1 MTTEENKNS
10 NISENEIET
19 NDESKI
25 NNAFNKLKLI
35 QSLLKKE
42 SALKNLYLNS
52 FENIQNDI
60 NKICREI
67 YEQKLKAINII
78 KSGENPNVVFIHQLV
93 ENNKEY
99 MKELYLYIP
108 KLIEHIWN
116 NPSLIA
122 KLLINSNENDIKQ
135 YLAPLICDNFYENIL
150 SPNYLEDQLVLVIYI
165 LLENEINNLKDVNDS
180 KNFLENTS
188 CSFLLNQ
195 LISKKDIKEFFR
207 IVLKDTIENFET
219 SSGDTKLILEP
230 SKIEKIV
237 TDRKRILK
245 KKYFNKK
252 NEKKVEE
259 IDEEKNSQIIE
270 EEKKINEIFF
280 GKYSIDMS
288 IKNLKNEIKNLDEKL
303 LEQLIKIQQLENENE
318 DNNIFSN
325 LEFFNLMNTNS
336 DNAHD
341 ILKEYESN
349 FLKLINFLDSI
360 FEVIIENLDL
370 LPFSIKCIC
379 KLISILLEKK
389 FPNINEIEKYSF
401 ISKFIFNNLLVPVLI
416 NPAQGALINNY
427 IISNNTMFNMN
438 VATDIIKRFTSFI
451 FYNPKKDTILSP
463 FNNFFIRNF
472 DKLTKINEV
481 AIKTKIPAFI
491 EKVIEGKIE
500 INSKYDFFNENNNEI
515 LYNRSIFLSMNHI
528 KVIMKGIMSLLN
540 SEDNYFKKIVS
551 KIIDNKENMQYL
563 IELADQ
569 NEKIVK
575 NTVKNEK
582 GKGKITRNEQT
593 IKYFLMNDIVFNEKY
608 KNILNNNDTYTYFKL
623 QEKKIHDNNNTKD
636 VTENL
641 IIKTKNLISASL
653 SNYRILDEITLGTEN
668 ITNTFDILKKLKYYM
683 KSTNYV
689 VDEGIPS
696 EWYIGLLLENLQKLP
711 EEYKKNDYEKLYEE
725 LEKDIKNSMGSRNFE
740 LLSVIVAKMRFSK
753 RRKDFYS
760 HLTDVLID
768 INLNN
773 NVNNIIENDEINV
786 KLYFKYGEK
795 KKLNIYKEDLSERQL
810 DFLNS
815 FVFVD
820 DKDVKSCKT
829 IKSFTNTFPDLN
841 RCALVANET
850 KSVFDIQ
857 KELNVPKEI
866 DAFFTIIKNHL
877 TNVRKIKDE
886 KELNLIYNKI
896 YDHVWSKIY
905 SRLYPNKFDIMD
917 MSLQQKFTL
926 YSWVEPYHFIKDNNY
941 NFELILP
948 KIVNYFNNINIE
960 KSPRKKIMN
969 MNFIFEAIN
978 TLLEFNQDK
987 INIGVDNQMPLLN
1000 YVFIKAKPKNIF
1012 TNCEFMGLYS
1022 GDKIRKKEGNYLT
1035 QLKSIRDF
1043 TLSLTHNK
1051 LFNITIDEFNQ
1062 NCKLAVE
1069 NKDK

>member
-1 MTTEENKNS
+1 MTEGNENTNITENNLENK
-10 NISENEIET
+10 
-19 NDESKI
+19 DEPKI

-42 SALKNLYLNS
+42 SALKNLYLSS
-52 FENIQNDI
+52 FKNIQNDI
-60 NKICREI
+60 NKTCREI
-67 YEQKLKAINII
+67 HEQKLKAINIT
-78 KSGENPNVVFIHQLV
+78 KSGENPNIVFIHQLV

-108 KLIEHIWN
+108 KLIYHLWD

-165 LLENEINNLKDVNDS
+165 LLENEINKLKDVNDS
-180 KNFLENTS
+180 KNFLENTP

-195 LISKKDIKEFFR
+195 LIAKKDIKEFFR
-207 IVLKDTIENFET
+207 IVLKDTIDNFEAA
-219 SSGDTKLILEP
+219 SGDTKLILEP
-230 SKIEKIV
+230 AKIEKIV
-237 TDRKRILK
+237 IERKKQLK
-245 KKYFNKK
+245 RKFFNKK

-259 IDEEKNSQIIE
+259 IPEEKSMQMLE
-270 EEKKINEIFF
+270 EEKKVNEIFF
-280 GKYSIDMS
+280 GKYSVDMS
-288 IKNLKNEIKNLDEKL
+288 IKNLKNEVKNLDEKL
-303 LEQLIKIQQLENENE
+303 LEQFIKIQQMENENE

-325 LEFFNLMNTNS
+325 IEFYNLMNTNS
-336 DNAHD
+336 DNAHE
-341 ILKEYESN
+341 ILKDYESN
-349 FLKLINFLDSI
+349 FLKLINFLESI

-379 KLISILLEKK
+379 KIISILLEKK
-389 FPNINEIEKYSF
+389 FPEINQIEKYSF

-427 IISNNTMFNMN
+427 IISNTTMFNMN
-438 VATDIIKRFTSFI
+438 AAIDIIKKFTSFML
-451 FYNPKKDTILSP
+451 YNYKTETILSP
-463 FNNFFIRNF
+463 FNNFFIRNI
-472 DKLTKINEV
+472 DKLAKIGEASIN
-481 AIKTKIPAFI
+481 TKIPVFI
-491 EKVIEGKIE
+491 EKVIDGKI
-500 INSKYDFFNENNNEI
+500 NKDSKYDFFHEHNNEI

-528 KVIMKGIMSLLN
+528 KILMKGIMTLN
-540 SEDNYFKKIVS
+540 TEDNYFKKIVS
-551 KIIDNKENMQYL
+551 KIIDNKENMQLL

-569 NEKIVK
+569 NEKVVK

-593 IKYFLMNDIVFNEKY
+593 IKYCLMNDIIFNEKY
-608 KNILNNNDTYTYFKL
+608 ESIFNTNTSFTYFKL
-623 QEKKIHDNNNTKD
+623 PEKKIKDNNNAKETA
-636 VTENL
+636 ENL
-641 IIKTKNLISASL
+641 IIKTKNLISVSL
-653 SNYRILDEITLGTEN
+653 SNYRILDELTLGTEN
-668 ITNTFDILKKLKYYM
+668 IGKTFDILKKLKYYM
-683 KSTNYV
+683 RSTNYV

-696 EWYIGLLLENLQKLP
+696 EWYIGLLLENLKKLP
-711 EEYKKNDYEKLYEE
+711 EEYKQNDYEKLYEE
-725 LEKDIKNSMGSRNFE
+725 LEKEIKTSMESCNFE
-740 LLSVIVAKMRFSK
+740 LLSVIVAEMRFSK

-760 HLTDVLID
+760 NLTDVLID

-773 NVNNIIENDEINV
+773 NVNNIIENDEINI
-786 KLYFKYGEK
+786 KIYFKYGEK
-795 KKLNIYKEDLSERQL
+795 KKLNIYKEDISERQL

-829 IKSFTNTFPDLN
+829 LKSFPNIFPDLN

-850 KSVFDIQ
+850 RSVFDVQ

-866 DAFFTIIKNHL
+866 EGFFTIIKNHL
-877 TNVRKIKDE
+877 TYVRKIKDE
-886 KELNLIYNKI
+886 KELTLIYNKI
-896 YDHVWSKIY
+896 YDHIWSKLY
-905 SRLYPNKFDIMD
+905 SKLYPNKLDIMD

-926 YSWVEPYHFIKDNNY
+926 YSWIEPFHLIKENNY

-948 KIVNYFNNINIE
+948 KIVTYFNNIDIE

-969 MNFIFEAIN
+969 MNYIFEAIN

-1000 YVFIKAKPKNIF
+1000 YVFIKARPKNIF
-1012 TNCEFMGLYS
+1012 TNCEFMELYS
-1022 GDKIRKKEGNYLT
+1022 GEKIRKKEGNYLT

-1043 TLSLTHNK
+1043 TLGLSHNK
-1051 LFNITIDEFNQ
+1051 LFNITIEEFNE